1 MDVRSA
7 LPRTASASAV
17 PQSMP
22 LIALGALVS
31 VLMLALFGRILSAP
45 VRHDEQM
52 FFSMAMMLGKG
63 QLYQDFGFNH
73 LPNSAYLLAPLRWL
87 THQPFL
93 AARMVICLAWVAASG
108 AMALIALRATGKP
121 AMALLAVLLLITSP
135 LLVNQTGTLVTNNF
149 LPIPFMLTGTLVF
162 MMAVDRKTPD
172 IGLVALSGIILAIAI
187 GMKANYAF
195 MVPPFAIAALNLPAH
210 CPLKQRFRQVF
221 LPMLGAGLLGGLPTL
236 LYLAQDPSGF
246 FAHVV
251 GYHTG
256 PHHAWALQQPGD
268 LIISLPERMA
278 LAQGIWGSGGFL
290 LTGFAITVLLVL
302 RGGKLDWQSSLLVRL
317 TACAIVASFIP
328 SPAFAQYYSL
338 PAAFLIVLLLHLAG
352 GQPVDSRRFAT
363 PLLIALGI
371 AATAVDAPRLLGG
384 LPALARPAQWTGAGI
399 HRLSTAIVAAAAGRP
414 VATLSPL
421 YVLDAGGIIYPE
433 LAAGP
438 FVYRVA
444 GLIPAEDKPHYR
456 LASPQTLPA
465 MLDLDPPGAILV
477 GAEGDLDNAFRSYA
491 QSHGYR
497 AVPLPGGNTRYG
509 ALTLFA
515 APPRY
520 AGISPSSS
528 EPPPNRSATT
538 SEPSASMR

>member
-1 MDVRSA
+1 MEARSA
-7 LPRTASASAV
+7 LPHTASAPAV
-17 PQSMP
+17 AQSLP
-22 LIALGALVS
+22 LILLGALVS

-52 FFSMAMMLGKG
+52 FFSMAMMLDKG

-73 LPNSAYLLAPLRWL
+73 LPNSAYLLAPLHWL
-87 THQPFL
+87 TDRPFL
-93 AARMVICLAWVAASG
+93 AARLVICIAWAAAVG
-108 AMALIALRATGKP
+108 AMALIALRATQRP
-121 AMALLAVLLLITSP
+121 AAALLAVLLLITSP

-149 LPIPFMLTGTLVF
+149 LPIPFMLAGTLVF
-162 MMAVDRKTPD
+162 MRALDRDIPD
-172 IGLVALSGIILAIAI
+172 VGLVALSGVILAIAI

-195 MVPPFAIAALNLPAH
+195 MVPPFAIAALNLPAQ
-210 CPLKQRFRQVF
+210 CTLKQRFQKVF
-221 LPMLGAGLLGGLPTL
+221 LPMLGAGLIGGLPTL

-256 PHHAWALQQPGD
+256 PHRAWALQQPGD
-268 LIISLPERMA
+268 LVISLPERFA

-290 LTGFAITVLLVL
+290 LTGFTILVLVVL

-338 PAAFLIVLLLHLAG
+338 PAAFLIVLLVQLAG
-352 GQPVDSRRFAT
+352 SQPQDSRRLAT
-363 PLLIALGI
+363 PLLIGLGI

-384 LPALARPAQWTGAGI
+384 LPALARPSQWTGVGV
-399 HRLSTAIVAAAAGRP
+399 HRLSTAIVAAAGGRP
-414 VATLSPL
+414 IATLSPL

-444 GLIPAEDKPHYR
+444 NLIPVDDRPHYR
-456 LASPQTLPA
+456 LASAQSLAA
-465 MLDLDPPGAILV
+465 MLDSDPPGAILV

-491 QSHGYR
+491 QSRGYR
-497 AVPLPGGNTRYG
+497 PVPLPGGNTRYG

-515 APPRY
+515 APRTY
-520 AGISPSSS
+520 AGIRLSSS

-538 SEPSASMR
+538 KVPSASSR